1 MQFLVYLTVLM
12 VSISTVLLEVHWLT
26 TPSPQP
32 KPVVQTAPPL
42 PVPKAEGP
50 SAALSPIY
58 PKKPEAVQATANPQ
72 PPATQAPVQQSQAPV
87 NSAPVTPNPPAATTG
102 MATRAED
109 TAQPPGAPATTAA
122 ARKVD
127 RQASTV
133 PPEAATAGNR
143 CDVHACASAYKS
155 FRASD
160 CTYQPYEDERRLCT
174 KQPVAARSAARET
187 GDEAA
192 ATRRRARDVEL
203 RDRQVDR
210 HVRSLR
216 DDEDEDDRADFDD
229 SDRDEPRL
237 FLFGGRGRRW

>member
-26 TPSPQP
+26 TPLPQP
-32 KPVVQTAPPL
+32 KPAVQTAAPV

-50 SAALSPIY
+50 SAALSPIHS
-58 PKKPEAVQATANPQ
+58 KKPEAVQATANPQ
-72 PPATQAPVQQSQAPV
+72 PPATQAPVQQSQTPV
-87 NSAPVTPNPPAATTG
+87 NSAPVTSNPPAETTG

-122 ARKVD
+122 ARMKD

-133 PPEAATAGNR
+133 PPEATTAGNR
-143 CDVHACASAYKS
+143 CDVQACANAYKS

-160 CTYQPYEDERRLCT
+160 CTYQPYGGERRLCT
-174 KQPVAARSAARET
+174 TVAARSAARET

-192 ATRRRARDVEL
+192 ATRKRARDVEL

-216 DDEDEDDRADFDD
+216 DDGDDRADFDD

>member
-32 KPVVQTAPPL
+32 KPALQAAAPVS
-42 PVPKAEGP
+42 VPNAEGP

-72 PPATQAPVQQSQAPV
+72 QPPATQAPAQQSQTPV
-87 NSAPVTPNPPAATTG
+87 NSAPVTPKPPAETTG

-122 ARKVD
+122 ARMED

-133 PPEAATAGNR
+133 PPEATTAGNR
-143 CDVHACASAYKS
+143 CDVQTCASAYKS

-160 CTYQPYEDERRLCT
+160 CSYQPYGGERRLCT

-187 GDEAA
+187 GGEAVA
-192 ATRRRARDVEL
+192 GRRPARDVEL

-210 HVRSLR
+210 YVRSLR
-216 DDEDEDDRADFDD
+216 DDEDDPADFDD
-229 SDRDEPRL
+229 FDRDEPRL
-237 FLFGGRGRRW
+237 FLFGGRRQRW

>member
-12 VSISTVLLEVHWLT
+12 VSISTVLLEVQWLT

-32 KPVVQTAPPL
+32 KPAVQTAVPV

-72 PPATQAPVQQSQAPV
+72 PPATQAPVQRSQTPV
-87 NSAPVTPNPPAATTG
+87 NSAPVKPNPPAETTG
-102 MATRAED
+102 LATRAED
-109 TAQPPGAPATTAA
+109 TAQPPGTPATTAA
-122 ARKVD
+122 VRIEDQQTSA
-127 RQASTV
+127 V
-133 PPEAATAGNR
+133 PPEATTARNR
-143 CDVHACASAYKS
+143 CDVQACASAYKS
-155 FRASD
+155 FRAFD
-160 CTYQPYEDERRLCT
+160 CTYQPYEGERRLCT

-187 GDEAA
+187 GNDAA
-192 ATRRRARDVEL
+192 ATRRPARDVEFS
-203 RDRQVDR
+203 DRQVDR
-210 HVRSLR
+210 YVRSLR
-216 DDEDEDDRADFDD
+216 DDEDDRADFDD